1 MPQIPMPQHFEPNQQ
16 ALKAW
21 FGTRKDKMMFS
32 QITLPGAFQT
42 QNFGNDT
49 VKFIVIILLELF
61 GALAIMWAGQ
71 FAIFSI
77 APVILAIIVDLVF
90 ALRLH
95 KYVAFR
101 NLCENRALV
110 ENNPLE
116 KTRFIELS
124 KTKRNHDNL
133 FRGLI
138 ILIGI
143 FKGVAFMALTMEF
156 GVIEVLMFVIYLIIS
171 ALHINTTG
179 YFFAELLLD
188 FSFKKQYKKF
198 ISNSDKTFEAQ
209 ERQSFFNSNHKIILA
224 NADNLHRIEL
234 DNTAGNEKGITA
246 YKLITKGILTD
257 TQLATLVNNQP
268 TNDSQSIIAQACI
281 KHQIINTV
289 L

>member
-42 QNFGNDT
+42 QNFGTDT
-49 VKFIVIILLELF
+49 VRFIIIILLELF

-71 FAIFSI
+71 FALFAI
-77 APVILAIIVDLVF
+77 APVILAVTIDLVF
-90 ALRLH
+90 AMRLH
-95 KYVAFR
+95 KYVSFR

-110 ENNPLE
+110 ATNPLE

-138 ILIGI
+138 ILIGM

-156 GVIEVLMFVIYLIIS
+156 GIIEVLMFVIYLIIA

-179 YFFAELLLD
+179 FFFAELLLE
-188 FSFKKQYKKF
+188 FNFKNQYKEF
-198 ISNSDKTFEAQ
+198 ITNNDTNYAAQ
-209 ERQSFFNSNHKIILA
+209 ERQSFFISTHQINLA
-224 NADNLHRIEL
+224 NADNLHRIVVDDAL
-234 DNTAGNEKGITA
+234 SNEDGTIS
-246 YKLITKGILTD
+246 YKLITLGILTD
-257 TQLATLVNNQP
+257 TQLATLVNNQSSS
-268 TNDSQSIIAQACI
+268 DSQSTIAQVCI